1 MSNIDPLESL
11 PPLMDAVP
19 RLQAQ
24 SVLHMGHN
32 KLYGLLRRGELE
44 AVKDGPRTLI
54 TIDSIRRY
62 QANRPRATFQPPAP
76 TLNNFHTLKRKRP
89 RLCSTARSSTKITKR
104 PRRRA

>member
-1 MSNIDPLESL
+1 MSNIDTLESL

-44 AVKDGPRTLI
+44 AVKDGTRTLI
-54 TIDSIRRY
+54 TVDSIRRY
-62 QANRPRATFQPPAP
+62 QASRPRATFLPPAP
-76 TLNNFHTLKRKRP
+76 KQNNFHTLKKKRP
-89 RLCSTARSSTKITKR
+89 IQ
-104 PRRRA
+104 RRRSGRRS

>member
-1 MSNIDPLESL
+1 MSDIDTLESL

-54 TIDSIRRY
+54 TVESIRR
-62 QANRPRATFQPPAP
+62 ANRPRASFLPPAP
-76 TLNNFHTLKRKRP
+76 PQNNFQTLKKKRP
-89 RLCSTARSSTKITKR
+89 TERRRS
-104 PRRRA
+104 RRRA

>member
-1 MSNIDPLESL
+1 MSDIDILESL

-32 KLYGLLRRGELE
+32 KLYELLRRGELE

-62 QANRPRATFQPPAP
+62 QANRPRATFLPPVAP
-76 TLNNFHTLKRKRP
+76 QNNFHTLKKKRP
-89 RLCSTARSSTKITKR
+89 TQ
-104 PRRRA
+104 RRRSKARV